1 MALTEFVT
9 SADGIRIAYESVG
22 EGIPVLLL
30 HGFASSRVQNW
41 RGPGWYATLTAAG
54 YRVIALDFRGHGE
67 SDKPHDPDFYS
78 EDKLE
83 ADALAVIR
91 AADASPAF
99 IMGYSMG
106 GFISMRVLLS
116 SPELVRKVVLGG
128 VGESYFDGRFEM
140 REKIAD
146 ALEADDTSKIT
157 DPTAKTFRNF
167 AEQQGK
173 DLLALAAC
181 MRGRRIPFKPAQL
194 SYAQRPVLAVCGEDD
209 KITGSPGPLAA
220 AFAHG
225 RAVSIANR
233 DHMTTV
239 GDKLFKQAALDFFKE

>member
-1 MALTEFVT
+1 LTEFVT

-22 EGIPVLLL
+22 EGTPVLLL
-30 HGFASSRVQNW
+30 HGFASSRAQNW

-67 SDKPHDPDFYS
+67 SDKPHDPDLYA

-91 AADASPAF
+91 GADAASAF

-128 VGESYFDGRFEM
+128 VGEAYFDGRSDM
-140 REKIAD
+140 RERIAD
-146 ALEADDTSKIT
+146 ALEATDKSAIA
-157 DPTAKTFRNF
+157 DPTAKTFRDF

-181 MRGRRIPFKPAQL
+181 MRGRRIAFRPAQL
-194 SYAQRPVLAVCGEDD
+194 SYARRPVLVVCGEDD
-209 KITGSPGPLAA
+209 KITGSPQPLAA
-220 AFAHG
+220 AFADG
-225 RAVSIANR
+225 RAISIAHR

-239 GDKLFKQAALDFFKE
+239 GDKLYKQSVIQFFKE